1 MTTSSER
8 ARERRE
14 LRAARRGDRDG
25 SGPTLDE
32 RAPARFPGAT
42 AKFGLLG
49 EVLMTGL
56 LVTLVAVPVVTLPI
70 ALAAGIRHLRRFVRA
85 DGSPQSAF
93 WSDVRRGLPGG
104 ALLGLGVVV
113 LTGLF
118 ALDIDLAASGALPG
132 GPVIAVVG
140 WAGLVALAIAVLT
153 AAGAWTPETG
163 WRGAIGAV
171 PALVRRDVPGALYL
185 AATAAFVVV
194 VTWALVPLVIPAL
207 GCAALAVVAVPE
219 RPRRHAG

>member
-56 LVTLVAVPVVTLPI
+56 LVTLVAVPVITLPV

-85 DGSPQSAF
+85 EGSPLSAF
-93 WSDVRRGLPGG
+93 WSDVRRGLAGG
-104 ALLGLGVVV
+104 ALLGLAVLV

-140 WAGLVALAIAVLT
+140 WAGLAALAIAVLT

-171 PALVRRDVPGALYL
+171 P
-185 AATAAFVVV
+185 
-194 VTWALVPLVIPAL
+194 
-207 GCAALAVVAVPE
+207 
-219 RPRRHAG
+219 